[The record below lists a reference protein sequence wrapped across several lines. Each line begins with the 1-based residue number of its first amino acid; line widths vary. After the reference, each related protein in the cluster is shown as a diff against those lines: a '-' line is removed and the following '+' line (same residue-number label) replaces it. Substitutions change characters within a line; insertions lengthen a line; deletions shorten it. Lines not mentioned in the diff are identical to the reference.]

1 MSEAPRIFFDDPRVL
16 IKSDFDLLLMS
27 KYDVFYRRIVELV
40 LSDIEGTRKS
50 DHLCTVVDGAGNEYE
65 MHLNQDGYV
74 KSLAKAKEYFL
85 VIEEYETC
93 ALIDQMSA
101 KFE

>member
-1 MSEAPRIFFDDPRVL
+1 
-16 IKSDFDLLLMS
+16 MS

-40 LSDIEGTRKS
+40 LSDIEVTRKS
-50 DHLCTVVDGAGNEYE
+50 DHLCTVVDGAGNEYG